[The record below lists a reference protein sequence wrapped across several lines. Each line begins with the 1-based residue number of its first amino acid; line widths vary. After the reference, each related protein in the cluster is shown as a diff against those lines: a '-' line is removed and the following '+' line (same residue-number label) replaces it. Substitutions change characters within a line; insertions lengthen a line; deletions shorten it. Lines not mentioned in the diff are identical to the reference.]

1 MDVYPNH
8 IPVPLKLTQHCK
20 FLRSSVFPSR
30 WLDAHVSLLAPV
42 VCDLLWRIANFPK
55 AWNEMNLKK
64 TACSNGSC
72 DSERYSLCGP
82 FIFSSSV
89 GKIRLCL
96 FGVSGGAGE
105 IV

>member
-1 MDVYPNH
+1 
-8 IPVPLKLTQHCK
+8 
-20 FLRSSVFPSR
+20 
-30 WLDAHVSLLAPV
+30 
-42 VCDLLWRIANFPK
+42 
-55 AWNEMNLKK
+55 MNLKK

-96 FGVSGGAGE
+96 FRVSGGAGE